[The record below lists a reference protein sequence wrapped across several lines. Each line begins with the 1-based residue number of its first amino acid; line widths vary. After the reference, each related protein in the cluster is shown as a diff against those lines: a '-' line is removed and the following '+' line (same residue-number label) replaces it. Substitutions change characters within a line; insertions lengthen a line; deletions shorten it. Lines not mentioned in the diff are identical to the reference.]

1 VLAKLKEEK
10 EKGNA
15 VDAGLLRGSKTT
27 VTRKAVLCYLFKG
40 NAALLQLKSKDK
52 FGAGYW
58 NAPGGKIEEGES
70 PEAAAAREVYEET
83 GLAVNSLRL
92 HGELLF
98 VFEEDEEYNQQV
110 FVFSS
115 NDFSGSEKPSE
126 EGILRWFDKD
136 KLPFDAMWPDDK
148 KWLPLLLDNKRFRG
162 EFYFDSYKN
171 KKLLRYKLEEI

>member
-27 VTRKAVLCYLFKG
+27 VTRKAVLCYLFKS
-40 NAALLQLKSKDK
+40 NATLLQLKSKGK

-70 PEAAAAREVYEET
+70 PETAAAREVYEET

-115 NDFSGSEKPSE
+115 NDF
-126 EGILRWFDKD
+126 
-136 KLPFDAMWPDDK
+136 
-148 KWLPLLLDNKRFRG
+148 
-162 EFYFDSYKN
+162 
-171 KKLLRYKLEEI
+171 